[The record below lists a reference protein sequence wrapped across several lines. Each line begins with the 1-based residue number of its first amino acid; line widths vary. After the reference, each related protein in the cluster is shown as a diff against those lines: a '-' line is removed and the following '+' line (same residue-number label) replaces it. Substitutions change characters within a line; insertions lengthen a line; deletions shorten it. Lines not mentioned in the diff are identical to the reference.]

1 MQFTDPALS
10 ALAAVI
16 RTGSFDSAAAALSVT
31 PSAISQRIKQLEERV
46 GTVLIQRGQPC
57 QATDAGLRLC
67 RHAEQVALL
76 ESTLSKE
83 LGKGVAP
90 GQGATVR
97 IAVNADSLAT
107 WFIGALADQS
117 DFLFDVVVDDQDHS
131 ADLLRSGAVMAAVS
145 SHAKPVQGCDV
156 TPLGILRYVA
166 TASPAFADH
175 WFAEGVTIEAL
186 RRAPAITFNAR
197 DGLQQQWVNREV
209 GQVVSLRSHFL
220 PSSQA
225 FVEGAVNGLGWGM
238 NPELLAVEPLQ
249 GRRLCAIGTNPYLDV
264 PLYWQI
270 NRLVKSPLHDLSR
283 AVAHAA
289 KQSLVVV

>member
-16 RTGSFDSAAAALSVT
+16 RTGSFESAAATLSVT
-31 PSAISQRIKQLEERV
+31 PSAISQRIKQLEERI

-57 QATDAGLRLC
+57 RATDAGLRLC
-67 RHAEQVALL
+67 RHADQVALL
-76 ESTLSKE
+76 ESALDKE
-83 LGKGVAP
+83 LGTGVAP

-107 WFIGALADQS
+107 WFIAALSAQS

-156 TPLGILRYVA
+156 TPLGTLRYVA
-166 TASPAFADH
+166 TASPAYADY
-175 WFAEGVTIEAL
+175 WFAEGVTPSAL
-186 RRAPAITFNAR
+186 RRAPALTFNAR
-197 DGLQQQWVNREV
+197 DGLQRQWVQREV
-209 GQVVSLRSHFL
+209 RQAVALKSHFL

-225 FVEGAVNGLGWGM
+225 FVEGAVQGLGWGM
-238 NPELLAVEPLQ
+238 NPELLVSEPL
-249 GRRLCAIGTNPYLDV
+249 RRAQLCAIGMNPYLDV

-270 NRLVKSPLHDLSR
+270 NRLIKKPLRGLTR
-283 AVAHAA
+283 AVARAA
-289 KQSLVVV
+289 KHNLVVR